1 MDIVQHIREL
11 MSERDWTEYRLIKNS
26 GLPYSTVA
34 NIFHRN
40 TVPTISTLGAICDA
54 FGISLSQFFSEGD
67 FVSLTPEQADL
78 LKRWSSLSSS
88 QKDAVLHVMS
98 EVGKQV

>member
-1 MDIVQHIREL
+1 LDVIRHILEL
-11 MSERDWTEYRLIKNS
+11 MEEHGWTEYRLAKKS
-26 GLPYSTVA
+26 GLPPSTVA

-40 TVPTISTLGAICDA
+40 TVPGISTLETICDA

-98 EVGKQV
+98 EMGKQV

>member
-11 MSERDWTEYRLIKNS
+11 MSERDWTEYR
-26 GLPYSTVA
+26 PYSTVA

-98 EVGKQV
+98 EMGKQV